1 MDIFKQK
8 QWQHQINDI
17 HTHTTTSSNNNKKK
31 GNNVLFFTLGVQ
43 SRFGFG
49 LQVTLDAGK
58 ARGVTFL
65 FPPGGFHFSDSL
77 KKGNILLVHQ
87 PKGWWLRNTACHAL
101 LYFIMACMY

>member
-8 QWQHQINDI
+8 QQHQINDT
-17 HTHTTTSSNNNKKK
+17 HPHTTNNNKMK

-49 LQVTLDAGK
+49 LQVTLEAGK
-58 ARGVTFL
+58 ARGVTSL

-77 KKGNILLVHQ
+77 KRGTSFLCTKDG
-87 PKGWWLRNTACHAL
+87 G
-101 LYFIMACMY
+101 